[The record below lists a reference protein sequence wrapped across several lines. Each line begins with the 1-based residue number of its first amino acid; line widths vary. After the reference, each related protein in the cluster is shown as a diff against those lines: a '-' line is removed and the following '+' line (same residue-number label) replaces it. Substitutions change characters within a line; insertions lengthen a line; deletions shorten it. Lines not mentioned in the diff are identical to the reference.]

1 MGRYLR
7 EDDVQGPATEKGGKT
22 FDDLKGF
29 KVEDTGS
36 QALRELLTDAA
47 SAVPGLR
54 SACAGDFKGCFCSA
68 WAAQRM
74 RWRLQGLFLQCLG
87 CTGHALGIARVVKSL
102 PAPNWKGI

>member
-1 MGRYLR
+1 MGRHLR
-7 EDDVQGPATEKGGKT
+7 EDDVQGPATKKGGKT

-36 QALRELLTDAA
+36 QALWELLTDAA

-54 SACAGDFKGCFCSA
+54 SACAVDCKGCFCSA

-74 RWRLQGLFLQCLG
+74 RWGLQGWASHCLPL
-87 CTGHALGIARVVKSL
+87 TGKGSRVS
-102 PAPNWKGI
+102 